1 MKISIS
7 VTNKNAKADDPPS
20 IVCGNSDYTIA
31 FNFDSEWADYT
42 VKTARFSYIVCGQLK
57 RYIDVV
63 FSGDECSVP
72 VFHNI
77 DAVEVGV
84 YAGDLRTST
93 PAIIP
98 CKKSIL
104 CDGGAPDAPSEDVYN
119 QIMEQLATVKP
130 PDINIENSEGAG
142 SLQQELDA
150 VSWAP
155 DASQT
160 DVLSDTAIYKD
171 GDAILTGAFGDFSAM
186 MGGKS
191 QAKGKRAFAEGTS
204 TIALGNYSHAEGNKT
219 FAKAVNSHAEGLL
232 TNALGGNSHAEGAS
246 TRATGDN
253 SHAEGHL
260 SEASGYGSHAEG
272 NQTTAS
278 GEAAHTEGSS
288 NAATGNCAHAEGAGN
303 TASGYASHAEGDSNK
318 AIGSG
323 SHAGGVM
330 SQAKH
335 NMSFVHGTYLE
346 TGRVGQSVFGEYN
359 AVDANALFAVGNGT
373 SQTNRKNAFQVNAD
387 GTMYAGGKQL
397 GITFIAKFGVT
408 TLDEILAAVNDGR
421 ACFCVIP
428 DGNYKGTVLPLTSY
442 STAFCSFSTLY
453 NPFTPNSI
461 GNAYEMTVWCHS
473 GGWTSVKT
481 KSLAYV

>member
-20 IVCGNSDYTIA
+20 IVCGNSDYTVD

-150 VSWAP
+150 ISWVP

-160 DVLSDTAIYKD
+160 DVITNTAIQKD
-171 GDAILTGAFGDFSAM
+171 GDALLTGAFGDFSAM

-232 TNALGGNSHAEGAS
+232 TNALGEVSHAEGSTTTAKGDASHAEGAW
-246 TRATGDN
+246 TV
-253 SHAEGHL
+253 
-260 SEASGYGSHAEG
+260 
-272 NQTTAS
+272 
-278 GEAAHTEGSS
+278 
-288 NAATGNCAHAEGAGN
+288 
-303 TASGYASHAEGDSNK
+303 ASGYASHAENDHTEASGN
-318 AIGSG
+318 G
-323 SHAGGVM
+323 SHAGGVY
-330 SQAKH
+330 SKAKH
-335 NMSFVHGTYLE
+335 NMSFVHGSYLE
-346 TGRVGQSVFGEYN
+346 TGRSNQAVFGEYN
-359 AVDANALFAVGNGT
+359 KVDTSALFAVGNGT